1 MFSRVAVLLFCLAL
15 GACNAG
21 VTPIDS
27 STRSSAVAPAAD
39 EPPTIDGVYTFPDCE
54 GEGGCPFRN
63 WRTIEP
69 TIVLAEQSPA
79 ASVLAT
85 LAPGEWVSVE
95 AVETRL
101 VPVRGVVREGGGN
114 LRVGEVVYQLEYEG
128 EGYSAYW
135 VRGQRASLDDSV
147 QVDWEQ
153 QVVSPAV
160 QARLGL
166 WARVRRPNGQIG
178 WVHDTR
184 FECMGQLAGDADCR
198 D

>member
-1 MFSRVAVLLFCLAL
+1 MSYRVAVLILCAAL
-15 GACNAG
+15 GACSAE
-21 VTPIDS
+21 VAPVDS
-27 STRSSAVAPAAD
+27 PTRSSTPIAATD
-39 EPPTIDGVYTFPDCE
+39 PPPTTDGVYTFPGCE
-54 GEGGCPFRN
+54 GEGGCPFQN
-63 WRTIEP
+63 WRTLEP
-69 TIVLAEQSPA
+69 TLVLAEQSPTA
-79 ASVLAT
+79 RVLAT

-101 VPVRGVVREGGGN
+101 VPVRGVVRGGGED
-114 LRVGEVVYQLEYEG
+114 LRAGEVVYQLEYEG

-160 QARLGL
+160 QAKLGL
-166 WARVRRPNGQIG
+166 WARVRRQNGQVG
-178 WVHDTR
+178 WVHETR
-184 FECMGQLAGDADCR
+184 FECMGQLAGDEDCR

>member
-15 GACNAG
+15 GACNVEVAP
-21 VTPIDS
+21 VDS
-27 STRSSAVAPAAD
+27 STRSSPVVPAAG
-39 EPPTIDGVYTFPDCE
+39 EPPTTDGVYTFPDCE

-69 TIVLAEQSPA
+69 TIVLAEQNPT

-85 LAPGEWVSVE
+85 LASGEWVSVE

-101 VPVRGVVREGGGN
+101 VPVRGVVREGGEN
-114 LRVGEVVYQLEYEG
+114 LRAGEFVYQLEYEG
-128 EGYSAYW
+128 EGHSTYW
-135 VRGQRASLDDSV
+135 VRGRRASLDDSV

-160 QARLGL
+160 QAKLGL
-166 WARVRRPNGQIG
+166 WARVRRQNGQVG
-178 WVHDTR
+178 WVHETR
-184 FECMGQLAGDADCR
+184 FACMGQLAGDEDCR

>member
-1 MFSRVAVLLFCLAL
+1 MFRRVAVLLVCMAL
-15 GACNAG
+15 GACNAE

-27 STRSSAVAPAAD
+27 PTRSSAAAPAAD
-39 EPPTIDGVYTFPDCE
+39 EPPTIDGVYTYPDCE

-69 TIVLAEQSPA
+69 TIMLAEQSPTA
-79 ASVLAT
+79 RVLAT

-101 VPVRGVVREGGGN
+101 VPVRGVVRGGGDS
-114 LRVGEVVYQLEYEG
+114 LPAGEVVYQLEYEG

-153 QVVSPAV
+153 QVVSPTV
-160 QARLGL
+160 QATLGL
-166 WARVRRPNGQIG
+166 WARVRRQNGQVG
-178 WVHDTR
+178 WVHETG
-184 FECMGQLAGDADCR
+184 FECMGQLAGDEGCR

>member
-1 MFSRVAVLLFCLAL
+1 MSCRVAVLLFCAAL
-15 GACNAG
+15 GACSAE
-21 VTPIDS
+21 VAPVDS
-27 STRSSAVAPAAD
+27 PTRSSTLIPATD
-39 EPPTIDGVYTFPDCE
+39 PPPTIDGVYTFPGCE
-54 GEGGCPFRN
+54 GEGGCPFQN
-63 WRTIEP
+63 WRTLEP
-69 TIVLAEQSPA
+69 TIVLAEQSPTA
-79 ASVLAT
+79 RVLAT

-101 VPVRGVVREGGGN
+101 VPVRGVVRGGGED
-114 LRVGEVVYQLEYEG
+114 LRAGEVVYQLEYEG

-135 VRGQRASLDDSV
+135 VRGERANLDETV

-166 WARVRRPNGQIG
+166 WARVRRQNGQVG

-184 FECMGQLAGDADCR
+184 FECMGQLAGDEGCR

>member
-1 MFSRVAVLLFCLAL
+1 MFRRVVVLLLCAAL
-15 GACNAG
+15 GACNAEVAPAG
-21 VTPIDS
+21 S
-27 STRSSAVAPAAD
+27 STPSSAAAPAAD

-54 GEGGCPFRN
+54 GEGGCPFRS

-69 TIVLAEQSPA
+69 TIVLAEQSPTSSA
-79 ASVLAT
+79 LAT

-101 VPVRGVVREGGGN
+101 VPVRGVVREGGEN
-114 LRVGEVVYQLEYEG
+114 LRAGEVVYQLEYEG

-135 VRGQRASLDDSV
+135 IRGQRTSLDGSV

-160 QARLGL
+160 QTTLGL
-166 WARVRRPNGQIG
+166 WARVRRQNGQVG
-178 WVHDTR
+178 WVHETR
-184 FECMGQLAGDADCR
+184 FECMGQLAGDEDCR